1 MAFSTTCPPDP
12 DDRNQI
18 SGFPRNGSP
27 AWGPGSDMALSA
39 LKCLALNTNQ
49 GAGSIG
55 PVAEAFGLKLEIDR
69 Y

>member
-18 SGFPRNGSP
+18 SEFTRNGGP

-49 GAGSIG
+49 GAGSIR
-55 PVAEAFGLKLEIDR
+55 PVAEAFGLKLELDE
-69 Y
+69 